1 MVMHQKCSGLRGLG
15 FRAPGICMQLRYV
28 VVRNARDERSMS
40 MNVWTSKSEDLGLRY
55 YTILCNVGMMKTI

>member
-1 MVMHQKCSGLRGLG
+1 
-15 FRAPGICMQLRYV
+15 MQLRYV